1 MVGSRRGCCVSES
14 FITRAREGRDAARRF
29 WAKQDC
35 LLEGRGADSAYTH
48 RPAPFILDI
57 NTRWDDGDSE
67 RHIEWTRAFWEA
79 MRPFS
84 AGGVYV
90 NFLGQEGE
98 GRVLE
103 AFGPEKFERLVA
115 VKRTYDPT
123 FFRINRNIPPA

>member
-1 MVGSRRGCCVSES
+1 MRALHRLDEMCERGCCVSES
-14 FITRAREGRDAARRF
+14 ITTRAREGRDAARRF
-29 WAKQDC
+29 CAQRGC

-48 RPAPFILDI
+48 RQAPFILDI

-90 NFLGQEGE
+90 NFPASRE
-98 GRVLE
+98 RV
-103 AFGPEKFERLVA
+103 ACSKPSGPRSSNA
-115 VKRTYDPT
+115 SSPSSAHTT
-123 FFRINRNIPPA
+123 